1 MDFNIDFS
9 MIDFIELR
17 NLNITRDEIVSIL
30 NNQSSYFEY
39 NDDFIYVL
47 GFSTRRKFLQMAY
60 RISKNANFEIEVL
73 QVDLPYEKDI
83 RQNWCGFF

>member
-1 MDFNIDFS
+1 

-47 GFSTRRKFLQMAY
+47 GFSTGRKFLQMAY

>member
-17 NLNITRDEIVSIL
+17 ERGITREEIVSIL
-30 NNQSSYFEY
+30 NNRSSYFE
-39 NDDFIYVL
+39 I
-47 GFSTRRKFLQMAY
+47 
-60 RISKNANFEIEVL
+60 EIL

-83 RQNWCGFF
+83 KQNWCGFS